1 MNNISNNGL
10 VGDSDNKSYDSL
22 IERIGK
28 TYTEGQLKVRRI
40 IHQEILL
47 TYWKI
52 GRHIVEYE
60 QKGNLKAEYG
70 KEMISKL
77 SRDLKD
83 RFGKGFGRSN
93 LIYMRLLYVNYPK
106 SGTLSHQLSWSHY
119 YELLKIGDESER
131 NFYEKQAI
139 FENWSIRELRRQKNS
154 ALFQRI
160 ALSRDKD
167 AILNLSREGNI
178 TRYDMDIVKDPYVFE
193 FLKLSEEGLKDESE
207 LEKKLVENLQKF
219 LLELGKGFAFVGSQY
234 RISVSNTHYFVDLV
248 FYHRILKCFVLID
261 LKINEVRHHDVGQ
274 MNFYLNYFKKE
285 ENTDGDGDP
294 IGIILSA
301 DKDDVVV
308 EYATGGLSNKLFVSK
323 YQLYLPDKKELKRR
337 VKLII
342 EQ

>member
-70 KEMISKL
+70 KEMIAQL

-106 SGTLSHQLSWSHY
+106 SGTLSHQL
-119 YELLKIGDESER
+119 R
-131 NFYEKQAI
+131 
-139 FENWSIRELRRQKNS
+139 
-154 ALFQRI
+154 
-160 ALSRDKD
+160 
-167 AILNLSREGNI
+167 
-178 TRYDMDIVKDPYVFE
+178 
-193 FLKLSEEGLKDESE
+193 
-207 LEKKLVENLQKF
+207 
-219 LLELGKGFAFVGSQY
+219 
-234 RISVSNTHYFVDLV
+234 
-248 FYHRILKCFVLID
+248 
-261 LKINEVRHHDVGQ
+261 
-274 MNFYLNYFKKE
+274 
-285 ENTDGDGDP
+285 
-294 IGIILSA
+294 
-301 DKDDVVV
+301 
-308 EYATGGLSNKLFVSK
+308 
-323 YQLYLPDKKELKRR
+323 
-337 VKLII
+337 
-342 EQ
+342 